1 MALEIFRDYDLTHS
15 STFQTKAAAERFVR
29 VENEGE
35 LREALES
42 AKAENLPVTILGGG
56 SNTLFLSKVPGL
68 VVKLD
73 LRGFLLT
80 RDEATGDTLLDAGAG
95 ETLDDVSYALLDAC
109 VGGL

>member
-42 AKAENLPVTILGGG
+42 AKAA
-56 SNTLFLSKVPGL
+56 F
-68 VVKLD
+68 
-73 LRGFLLT
+73 F
-80 RDEATGDTLLDAGAG
+80 
-95 ETLDDVSYALLDAC
+95 
-109 VGGL
+109 

>member
-56 SNTLFLSKVPGL
+56 SITIFLS
-68 VVKLD
+68 
-73 LRGFLLT
+73 
-80 RDEATGDTLLDAGAG
+80 
-95 ETLDDVSYALLDAC
+95 
-109 VGGL
+109 